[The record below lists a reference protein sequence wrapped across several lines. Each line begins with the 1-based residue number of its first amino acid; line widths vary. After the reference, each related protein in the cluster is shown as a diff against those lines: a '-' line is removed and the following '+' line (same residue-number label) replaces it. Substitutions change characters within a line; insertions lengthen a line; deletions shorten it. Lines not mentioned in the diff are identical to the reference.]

1 MEKQTEKQVDDLKSL
16 IFSKKTDELKQIEG
30 IFSKNQCNDLI
41 IDKLK
46 KIVKFQDIVKLDEL
60 YYKSKHTKTYKRIYT
75 YFSEYSL
82 PIFLRDIHEKY
93 LSLKDADDEQSKFAN
108 KLKNISID
116 INSVEK
122 KFFLNNIGLFYSA
135 K

>member
-1 MEKQTEKQVDDLKSL
+1 M
-16 IFSKKTDELKQIEG
+16 
-30 IFSKNQCNDLI
+30 I

-60 YYKSKHTKTYKRIYT
+60 YYKSKRTKTYKRIYT